1 MLLEQHSV
9 SEKEKGKTS
18 PSGVMNITPAPTPS
32 CHVASSKNI
41 FHGSDISTNKT
52 SSSGRSSENFY
63 SSGIG

>member
-18 PSGVMNITPAPTPS
+18 PSGMMNITPAPALFCRVAPS
-32 CHVASSKNI
+32 KKI
-41 FHGSDISTNKT
+41 FHGSDISINKT
-52 SSSGRSSENFY
+52 SSSGRSSENFH

>member
-18 PSGVMNITPAPTPS
+18 HSGVMNITPAPTPS
-32 CHVASSKNI
+32 CRVAPSKNI
-41 FHGSDISTNKT
+41 FHGSDISTNKM
-52 SSSGRSSENFY
+52 SLSDMSSENFH